1 MPNIHLKRFQGQNID
16 LIVESKS
23 KFDNFIFF
31 HFTNKNVKQ
40 SKNLVIKYFLEE
52 IAMILCIL
60 RKELFIWKS
69 YRDEDL
75 EVTFVWEENDT
86 QKLWIHAGNYSKTL
100 NIGQIEVLR
109 LLIMHLLDE
118 KVKFSTSKNIIN
130 TENYVKITPNGDI
143 HSEFKLN
150 EMINKIEGKVI
161 NQTDKAVLINFEDK
175 TEVWIPKSTIHSP
188 YNITISSSQLFM
200 IENWVLKKNNLDHL
214 ISNNYYPK

>member
-1 MPNIHLKRFQGQNID
+1 MPNIHLKRFQGQNVD

-31 HFTNKNVKQ
+31 HFTNKSVKE

-69 YRDEDL
+69 YRGEDL
-75 EVTFVWEENDT
+75 EVTFVWEENDA

-118 KVKFSTSKNIIN
+118 KVKFSTSKNILN
-130 TENYVKITPNGDI
+130 TENYVKIPPNGDI
-143 HSEFKLN
+143 YSEFKLN
-150 EMINKIEGKVI
+150 EMINKVEGKVI

-175 TEVWIPKSTIHSP
+175 TKVWIPKSTIHSP
-188 YNITISSSQLFM
+188 YSTTISSSQLFM